1 MSLLGPDG
9 QPRRHLPLGDF
20 RVQQVVHSPD
30 GMWAVAYTKL
40 RGEPQFA
47 AMTLDL
53 TRCETTN
60 TVDLPAAGEDVRF
73 EGDSAVLQLA
83 RGERRVRLASTRV
96 R

>member
-1 MSLLGPDG
+1 M
-9 QPRRHLPLGDF
+9 PLGEF

-30 GMWAVAYTKL
+30 GLWAVALTKL
-40 RGEPQFA
+40 RGAPQFA

-60 TVDLPAAGEDVRF
+60 TVDLPAAGEAVRF
-73 EGDSAVLQLA
+73 EADSAIVQMTQ
-83 RGERRVRLASTRV
+83 GERRLRLASTRV